1 VQPCPTERFIPDR
14 KTLAFLGFFSYAT
27 QKFIEN
33 SSPSVS
39 MKRNKEKGK
48 VVLVALCGGW
58 SVYEGMAL
66 VVSVADDWR
75 FYSGRG
81 TDKYFRAPECVEE
94 VPFVVPL

>member
-1 VQPCPTERFIPDR
+1 MQPCPTERFITDR
-14 KTLAFLGFFSYAT
+14 KNSSLFGSFSYWT

-39 MKRNKEKGK
+39 MKRTEEKGK
-48 VVLVALCGGW
+48 VVLVALRGGW

-66 VVSVADDWR
+66 VVSVADDCR
-75 FYSGRG
+75 FFGGRG
-81 TDKYFRAPECVEE
+81 TDKIFRAPECVKE